1 MAWECLHFQVFIQI
15 YEFPFLVLESLKQKN
30 MFKRLHK
37 EDRNSRIARLIF
49 REEGSLSILIIAL
62 FLIAL
67 ISLAIITNVAV
78 VANAKRSLDQ
88 VTEAAAMRAIHNLD
102 ERSYYSGKHT
112 ILNSIANLASAG
124 NYSDNRIP
132 IDCELGKQAVFE
144 EFRVWESS
152 VSKMKT
158 LQIESANIDRY
169 QCQYDWV
176 NLQTS
181 ATVKLPFAI
190 PFTGRENATVES
202 SITTLNEKDKGF
214 YLFGVRLR

>member
-1 MAWECLHFQVFIQI
+1 
-15 YEFPFLVLESLKQKN
+15 
-30 MFKRLHK
+30 
-37 EDRNSRIARLIF
+37 
-49 REEGSLSILIIAL
+49 
-62 FLIAL
+62 
-67 ISLAIITNVAV
+67 
-78 VANAKRSLDQ
+78 
-88 VTEAAAMRAIHNLD
+88 
-102 ERSYYSGKHT
+102 
-112 ILNSIANLASAG
+112 
-124 NYSDNRIP
+124 
-132 IDCELGKQAVFE
+132 
-144 EFRVWESS
+144 
-152 VSKMKT
+152 MKT